1 MTGTPTAAAD
11 PVAAAPIAHGGRLFR
26 KYLLLIIALVS
37 VTLLVSSGIGLYFSC
52 QENRAALAS
61 LQREKAIGASSRI
74 IALAAQ
80 HRLPA
85 MYEWGSQ
92 VEGCGL
98 MSCGSRGAWIA
109 ERVAGHV
116 DRIFKGAKPADM
128 PVEQPTKFEW
138 VVNLKTA
145 KALGLVIPQAV
156 LLRAD
161 EVIQ

>member
-11 PVAAAPIAHGGRLFR
+11 PVAAAPIAHRGRLFR
-26 KYLLLIIALVS
+26 KYLLL
-37 VTLLVSSGIGLYFSC
+37 
-52 QENRAALAS
+52 
-61 LQREKAIGASSRI
+61 I

>member
-1 MTGTPTAAAD
+1 MTGIPTAAAN
-11 PVAAAPIAHGGRLFR
+11 PVAAAPIAHRGRLFR
-26 KYLLLIIALVS
+26 KYLLL
-37 VTLLVSSGIGLYFSC
+37 
-52 QENRAALAS
+52 
-61 LQREKAIGASSRI
+61 I